1 MAADNDVREPATGAA
16 GAATMPAGGPPVA
29 GDSAPRRTGLAAERT
44 YLAWL
49 RTGLAALGLALAVG
63 RLIPALI
70 DVHRAPFAALGL
82 GYGLFGAFLIAYAAY
97 NTVSIRAALERNA
110 PLPDDRWA
118 IIVTTVAGL
127 ALAFV
132 TIVLVLVEL

>member
-1 MAADNDVREPATGAA
+1 MAADTDLREPATGAA
-16 GAATMPAGGPPVA
+16 GAATMPARRPDAG
-29 GDSAPRRTGLAAERT
+29 GDSAPRRTNLAAERT

-97 NTVSIRAALERNA
+97 NTLSVRAALERNG

-118 IIVTTVAGL
+118 IIVTTVCGL
-127 ALAFV
+127 ILAVV
-132 TIVLVLVEL
+132 TILLVLVEL

>member
-1 MAADNDVREPATGAA
+1 MAADTDLREPATGAA
-16 GAATMPAGGPPVA
+16 GAATMPARRPDAG
-29 GDSAPRRTGLAAERT
+29 GDSAPRRTNLAAERT

-82 GYGLFGAFLIAYAAY
+82 GYGHFGAFLIAYAAY
-97 NTVSIRAALERNA
+97 NPLSVRAALERNG
-110 PLPDDRWA
+110 P
-118 IIVTTVAGL
+118 
-127 ALAFV
+127 
-132 TIVLVLVEL
+132 